1 MLCRTIIRNVSSSGL
16 GAGRRVG
23 RETGRARTHTF
34 RMWMDSDR
42 DEDGEDNYDATSH
55 LGAVR
60 DPNAYWRRRFFILGG
75 GIVVV
80 GLCVW
85 LFPGAHR
92 AAPRAS
98 AAAKASTAALDR
110 RGVLPAAAY
119 GKPWPSPTPKP
130 TATPAATKSPVT
142 SADPRRTA
150 TRAYPVVSPS
160 PTSSASVKGPRCVPS
175 DIVLSLFTGQPSYGQ
190 GTPPKFDVYAVS
202 TASAACTLSYG
213 PGSVQVV
220 VTKSGRVVWDSAAC
234 KPRAAAPVRFTL
246 GVPQV
251 LSIAWNRRASAPAG
265 CAGTLPAGPWGTFD
279 AVAMTDGQ
287 SSPVRSFTLSR

>member
-1 MLCRTIIRNVSSSGL
+1 
-16 GAGRRVG
+16 
-23 RETGRARTHTF
+23 
-34 RMWMDSDR
+34 MWMDSDR
-42 DEDGEDNYDATSH
+42 DEDGEDNDDAAPD

-92 AAPRAS
+92 AAPGAS
-98 AAAKASTAALDR
+98 AAAQASTAALDK

-119 GKPWPSPTPKP
+119 GRTWPSPTPKS
-130 TATPAATKSPVT
+130 TATPAATKSPAN

-150 TRAYPVVSPS
+150 PRADPDASPSPS
-160 PTSSASVKGPRCVPS
+160 PTPSASAGAVKGPRCAPS
-175 DIVLSLFTGQPSYGQ
+175 DIVLSLFSGQPSYGQ
-190 GTPPKFDVYAVS
+190 DASPEFDVYAVS
-202 TASAACTLSYG
+202 TSSAACTLSYG
-213 PGSVQVV
+213 PGAVQVV
-220 VTKSGRVVWDSAAC
+220 VTRSGRVVWDSAAC
-234 KPRAAAPVRFTL
+234 KPPAAATVRFTL

-251 LSIAWNRRASAPAG
+251 LSIAWNRQAKSPSG
-265 CAGTLPAGPWGTFD
+265 CAGTLPAGASGSFD
-279 AVAMTDGQ
+279 AVALTDGQ